1 MQFCLPNKELWAKS
15 AKYYLTVSPSNK
27 QLLQFSV
34 CRFALSWLGV
44 ILKEISID
52 WRSFGCLLYSTKEG
66 EVSNKIDEFFASLI
80 NSIFSTRV
88 VCGKGIL

>member
-80 NSIFSTRV
+80 KSIFSTRV